1 MIVRC
6 VVGRGITGAV
16 RYILGEGRDAET
28 GEHAILAPGD
38 TSRVDW
44 IGGTGFGFNVE
55 TQADADLARRI
66 MEFDSLNQ
74 GSRTKLCEKDCV
86 HIALGW
92 RPGENPTRDDM
103 EKSALSALKALGME
117 NAKAVF
123 ASHTDEGYSHIHI
136 VASKINPAT
145 GRAFDLRGNFLKL
158 SKWAEAYEREHGG
171 VVCVRREDANRLRDA
186 IIARDAHAVI
196 EAMTEQRATFTVAD
210 LDRTLAKQIRGI
222 RERAHFAEQVL
233 GQPDI
238 VKLTDRAAGQITRYT
253 TQAVLKAERYVLG
266 AAEGLMRDEG
276 HGISDTARASVLES
290 RAFSTMR
297 FDQAA
302 AVREA
307 TDGGGLALIDG
318 QAGTGKSYTMSA
330 IRLVYEA
337 GGYKVIGL
345 APTNVVSQEM
355 QREGFKHA
363 STVHAELFAL
373 NNGRQS
379 WDRKTVV
386 MIDEAAMI
394 DTKLMAMLTTHAHAA
409 GAKLILVG
417 DDRQL
422 SSIERGGMFGALKD
436 RYGAASLS
444 EVTRQRKDDD
454 RRASSMM
461 AEGNFYDALQMYEA
475 KKAISW
481 TQNQDQARAAL
492 VRQWAADTAESPEK
506 ARFVFAYTNVDVGQL
521 NADLRAVRQARGE
534 LGADHVLPTAEGPRP
549 FSRGDRLQ
557 ITATDKS
564 AGLYNGMIG
573 TVEKI
578 AGTEVTVTFDG
589 KQPVSRTFDAETFP
603 DFRHG
608 YAGTIYKGQGRTLDQ
623 TYLYH
628 SEHWRSA
635 ASYVAL
641 TRHRDKATLFVARNT
656 AANVRQLARQMA
668 RVDDRRA
675 ASHFFQDEDDG
686 SIRAAGP
693 REVLSE
699 LGDLFARPIQ
709 RSRPPRAY
717 DALKT
722 PTTSTR
728 PIEPSEID
736 SPPKLPPMSEEERD
750 KQEQLRRFK
759 ADLDRSFSQKE
770 RGRAR

>member
-1 MIVRC
+1 MIPRC

-38 TSRVDW
+38 ISRVDW

-55 TQADADLARRI
+55 NRADAELARRI

-92 RPGENPTRDDM
+92 RPAENPTREEM
-103 EKSALSALKALGME
+103 ERSALSALKALGME
-117 NAKAVF
+117 NAKAIF
-123 ASHTDEGYSHIHI
+123 ASHTDEGYKHVHI

-145 GRAFDLRGNFLKL
+145 GRAFDLRGDFLKL
-158 SKWAEAYEREHGG
+158 SKWAEVYEREHGG

-196 EAMTEQRATFTVAD
+196 EAMTEQRATFTAAD

-222 RERAHFAEQVL
+222 RERAHFAEQV
-233 GQPDI
+233 
-238 VKLTDRAAGQITRYT
+238 
-253 TQAVLKAERYVLG
+253 
-266 AAEGLMRDEG
+266 
-276 HGISDTARASVLES
+276 
-290 RAFSTMR
+290 
-297 FDQAA
+297 
-302 AVREA
+302 
-307 TDGGGLALIDG
+307 
-318 QAGTGKSYTMSA
+318 
-330 IRLVYEA
+330 
-337 GGYKVIGL
+337 
-345 APTNVVSQEM
+345 
-355 QREGFKHA
+355 
-363 STVHAELFAL
+363 
-373 NNGRQS
+373 
-379 WDRKTVV
+379 
-386 MIDEAAMI
+386 
-394 DTKLMAMLTTHAHAA
+394 
-409 GAKLILVG
+409 
-417 DDRQL
+417 
-422 SSIERGGMFGALKD
+422 KD

-444 EVTRQRKDDD
+444 EVERQRKDDD
-454 RRASSMM
+454 KRASSMM

-506 ARFVFAYTNVDVGQL
+506 ARFVFAYTNVDVAQL
-521 NADLRAVRQARGE
+521 NADLRKVRQARGE
-534 LGADHVLPTAEGPRP
+534 LGADHVLPTAEGELP
-549 FSRGDRLQ
+549 FARGDRLQ
-557 ITATDKS
+557 ITATEKAS
-564 AGLYNGMIG
+564 GLYNGMIG

-578 AGTEVTVTFDG
+578 KGSEVTVKFDG
-589 KQPVSRTFDAETFP
+589 KQPILRTFDAESFS
-603 DFRHG
+603 DFRYG

-641 TRHRDKATLFVARNT
+641 TRHRDKASLFVARNT
-656 AANVRQLARQMA
+656 AANVRQLACQMA

-675 ASHFFQDEDDG
+675 ASHFFNDEDSG
-686 SIRAAGP
+686 SIRAAAPG
-693 REVLSE
+693 EVLAN
-699 LGDLFARPIQ
+699 LGDFFAKPVQ

-722 PTTSTR
+722 PTTSAKQV
-728 PIEPSEID
+728 EPPEID
-736 SPPKLPPMSEEERD
+736 SPPKMPPMAEEERD

-759 ADLDRSFSQKE
+759 ADLERSFSQKE